1 MTAHRL
7 LMRVVF
13 LTLAAFVWGS
23 VVAAPIVDFTGG
35 SEQPTFSFDATIGWK
50 FTVNS
55 NTTIAGLGL
64 FDVGANGLAESHE
77 IAVWTSAGTLLA
89 ETTISNANSTSIAS
103 TSSAGNWRATSSMTN
118 ATGTALTSL
127 QLTPGDDVVG
137 AFYTA
142 GSADHFMAKA
152 TASSIAGVTFDEA
165 RGFSGHGFPS
175 LSLGESN
182 AGFFGPN
189 LFTATNPVPEPSS
202 LILLGAGLAGLAAWR
217 KRRPQLGEK
226 PSAAV

>member
-77 IAVWTSAGTLLA
+77 IAVWTSAGTFCALTLCGRPSS
-89 ETTISNANSTSIAS
+89 TTSI
-103 TSSAGNWRATSSMTN
+103 
-118 ATGTALTSL
+118 
-127 QLTPGDDVVG
+127 
-137 AFYTA
+137 
-142 GSADHFMAKA
+142 
-152 TASSIAGVTFDEA
+152 
-165 RGFSGHGFPS
+165 
-175 LSLGESN
+175 
-182 AGFFGPN
+182 
-189 LFTATNPVPEPSS
+189 
-202 LILLGAGLAGLAAWR
+202 
-217 KRRPQLGEK
+217 
-226 PSAAV
+226 PSAAASGVMPSKRRSVTPSRLGCAAASGSPT